1 MITLTDNQLT
11 SVGVALLKAVGVP
24 DESARLVTRYL
35 VDANLVGHDSHG
47 IMRVPYYVRAI
58 RSGRM
63 KTDMDIEI
71 VRETPTSAVV
81 NGNSGIGQVV
91 ATKCMEL
98 AIKKA
103 EEHTLGCV
111 VVYSLGHIGRL
122 SDYSAMAMNRGM
134 IGITLHGGFGGIVAP
149 FGGVEG
155 RLSTNPICLAMPTS
169 DQIPFIMD
177 FATSVVAEGKVRNK
191 LHRGEDVPDGWII
204 DKEGR
209 PSHNPKDLYDGGA
222 ILPFG
227 GKAGHKATALGV
239 MAMLGG
245 ILSGTP
251 DKTMMGDL
259 FLAIN
264 IKDFIPVTDF
274 TKRMDAVIKHIKSSK
289 PVSGVKSVLT
299 PGEPEMEVM
308 KTRSTKGIEIPD
320 GAWKNILETA
330 KELNVDID
338 KLIQ

>member
-1 MITLTDNQLT
+1 MITLMDNQLRRI
-11 SVGVALLKAVGVP
+11 GVAMLKAAGVP
-24 DESARLVTRYL
+24 EESARLITGYL

-47 IMRVPYYVRAI
+47 IMRIPYYVRAI
-58 RSGRM
+58 RGGRM
-63 KTDMDIEI
+63 KPDVNIEI

-81 NGNSGIGQVV
+81 NGNNGIGQVI
-91 ATKCMEL
+91 ATKCMEI

-103 EEHTLGCV
+103 EKHTLGCV

-134 IGITLHGGFGGIVAP
+134 IGITLHGGFGSIVAP
-149 FGGVEG
+149 YGGIEG
-155 RLSTNPICLAMPTS
+155 RLSTNPICMALPTG
-169 DQIPFIMD
+169 DQTPYVMD

-191 LHRGEDVPDGWII
+191 LHRGEKLPDGWII

-209 PSHNPKDLYDGGA
+209 PSNNPKALYDGGA

-227 GKAGHKATALGV
+227 GKVGHKATALGV

-245 ILSGTP
+245 ILSGTT
-251 DKTMMGDL
+251 DKTMMGDM
-259 FLAIN
+259 FLVFN
-264 IKDFIPVTDF
+264 IKDFIPLADF
-274 TKRMDAVIKHIKSSK
+274 TKRMDDVITHIKSAK
-289 PVSGVKSVLT
+289 PGPGVKSVLT

-308 KTRSTKGIEIPD
+308 KTRSMKGIEVPD
-320 GAWKNILETA
+320 GAWKNILEAA

-338 KLIQ
+338 KLIK